1 MITIHHASGT
11 RGYRAIWACEE
22 LSTPYKLVAVDMSPE
37 HRASL
42 EWRRMNPV
50 GKVPVMSDGE
60 LTMYESGAMVQYIVD
75 RYGNGRL
82 QPAQDCNDHAL
93 YLQWSWFAE
102 STFARPLGEV
112 VNHGR
117 AFPGCEIPAVIDEMK
132 ARGRLCAQAVAKH
145 LNDKQ
150 YLLGD
155 TFSGADIMMFYT
167 LRLYR
172 ETVEAEL
179 PGALSTYWSR
189 ISKRPAFERTEAA
202 DASLP

>member
-22 LSTPYKLVAVDMSPE
+22 LSTPYKLVSVDMSPE

-42 EWRRMNPV
+42 DWRRMNPV
-50 GKVPVMSDGE
+50 GKVPVMTDGE

-75 RYGNGRL
+75 RYGDGRL
-82 QPAQDCNDHAL
+82 QPARDCNDHAL

-117 AFPGCEIPAVIDEMK
+117 AFPGREIPVVTDEMK

-155 TFSGADIMMFYT
+155 TFSGADIMMIYT

-172 ETVEAEL
+172 ETVETEL
-179 PGALSTYWSR
+179 PGALSTYWDR

-202 DASLP
+202 DASIS